1 MTRRRLLATLAVA
14 LVARSARADWSAG
27 GSGEVPLDGDGT
39 AWMVRATVNGTTRAL
54 FLVDTGASYCVL
66 SSSLSRRL
74 GLRPGKTTLDLQT
87 ANGTVTVPLVELR
100 SLDVGGSRAHGVQAV
115 VHDAV
120 NAPLD
125 GIIGLN
131 FLNQFHYAID
141 PRRRTLRLR

>member
-1 MTRRRLLATLAVA
+1 MTRRRLLLTVA
-14 LVARSARADWSAG
+14 LALLARPAPADWSAG

-39 AWMVRATVNGTTRAL
+39 AWMVRATLNGSTRAL
-54 FLVDTGASYCVL
+54 FLLDTGATYCVL
-66 SSSLSRRL
+66 STSLSRRL
-74 GLRPGKTTLDLQT
+74 GLRPGRTSLDLQT
-87 ANGTVTVPLVELR
+87 ANGTVTVPVVELR
-100 SLDVGGSRAHGVQAV
+100 TLDVGGSRAHGVQAV

-120 NAPLD
+120 RSPLD

>member
-1 MTRRRLLATLAVA
+1 MTRRQLLATLAIA
-14 LVARSARADWSAG
+14 LLARPGRADWSAG

-39 AWMVRATVNGTTRAL
+39 AWMVRATLNGTTRAL
-54 FLVDTGASYCVL
+54 FLLDTGATYCVL
-66 SSSLSRRL
+66 STSLARRL
-74 GLRPGKTTLDLQT
+74 GVRPGHTTLELQT

-100 SLDVGGSRAHGVQAV
+100 TLDVGGSRAHGVQAV

-120 NAPLD
+120 QSPLD

>member
-1 MTRRRLLATLAVA
+1 MTRRQLLAACGAALLAA
-14 LVARSARADWSAG
+14 PAGAEWSAG

-54 FLVDTGASYCVL
+54 FLLDTGATYCVL
-66 SSSLSRRL
+66 SSTLSRRL
-74 GLRPGKTTLDLQT
+74 GLRPGQTTLDLQT

-100 SLDVGGSRAHGVQAV
+100 TLDVGGSRAHAVQAV

-120 NAPLD
+120 QTPLD